1 MRKIMIMLLCGV
13 LARNIYAMP
22 CYVSEIDTES
32 DIVCF
37 TDYATGNDWWQD
49 GQEDWHEGD
58 GANLV
63 MFDSM
68 TENYMDDAIIRAFPV
83 EN

>member
-1 MRKIMIMLLCGV
+1 MRKILTMLLCGV
-13 LARNIYAMP
+13 LAQHLYAMP
-22 CYVSEIDTES
+22 CYVAEVDHAENM
-32 DIVCF
+32 VCF

-49 GQEDWHEGD
+49 GHEDWQEGD

-63 MFDSM
+63 MFDFM
-68 TENYMDDAIIRAFPV
+68 TENYIDDAIIRAFPV